1 MAGRGA
7 PPKAP
12 AERRNHHEPQRGD
25 WTLLLPPTRKKPP
38 ALPPR
43 GKGRGIWSARTRA
56 GWKAWWSDPA
66 STQWSES
73 DQELV
78 LHLADVF
85 EEWIRTGTASFAAE
99 VRQLR
104 DHLGLTPK
112 GRQDRRWK
120 IITADVLPFEQPD
133 GGATP
138 PAPASKRRRLRAV
151 DPAAT

>member
-1 MAGRGA
+1 MAGRGPA
-7 PPKAP
+7 PKAP

-25 WTLLLPPTRKKPP
+25 WTLLLPPTRKPP

-43 GKGRGIWSARTRA
+43 GKTRGIWSARTRA

-66 STQWSES
+66 STQWSEA
-73 DQELV
+73 DRELV
-78 LHLADVF
+78 LHLADVY

-120 IITADVLPFEQPD
+120 IVTADVIPLEQPRD
-133 GGATP
+133 DAP
-138 PAPASKRRRLRAV
+138 PAPPSKRRRLRAV
-151 DPAAT
+151 DPADK